1 MDDSDA
7 SLDLSAPSPLRA
19 RCGSA
24 LPCRPADA
32 ACAVASRIHRAA
44 LRASRGVA
52 DMPAWLSLLC
62 GVAVLVAAAYLL
74 YVVLRPED
82 F

>member
-1 MDDSDA
+1 MS
-7 SLDLSAPSPLRA
+7 S
-19 RCGSA
+19 
-24 LPCRPADA
+24 
-32 ACAVASRIHRAA
+32 
-44 LRASRGVA
+44 
-52 DMPAWLSLLC
+52 WLSWLC